1 MSIEKIK
8 IVIKTAIPGKEPFEL
23 KRDVLYIPDSQDKA
37 VPSSEYPFIT
47 STRLFNKS
55 ELQNYAYTYGYSK
68 IVYYFFDKITF
79 ERFFTLYTFADN
91 VESITDKSKKIKKI
105 KENLIANINTM
116 FELLFPMTYPATLN
130 ITDSY
135 KLYIRQNIDFD
146 LNSAFSNVAKTFF
159 KKVLAVTQAVQTKN
173 FSYIKVDGAVYTV
186 TKLIWLND
194 ILNHPVYRD
203 FINEFIGFKQ
213 LAEQQKESLEVVI
226 TNKKT
231 ILFERIQD
239 ISEGGSSLNIYSE
252 CISPFI
258 KNFNENVKSLQTRSQ
273 YDNSKLQQFIND
285 LKNIILLILKVF
297 ELHYSIKGKT
307 KENVQTTDSIQKTM
321 EENIKTA
328 TGLKSNSDKEK
339 LSNNPNSNLL
349 TDIAFEPPDY
359 NDEKNKNSMDNSTY
373 LKELTQITND
383 INELYTK
390 LKQSTVGS
398 LTGIPGVFTSR
409 LNKIIDE
416 IKTINVN
423 ITIKEKYLSEKTTI
437 NLTGEEQTVIDTL
450 TKRFP
455 SYISFADKIKALIYP
470 TRITTNTKLQDMID
484 NYSNGKKGKEYSFDE
499 IMEAIK
505 EQYILMTTQ
514 KPSQT
519 KKINLLSN
527 EKDQKLIQ
535 TEICKLTDSDPN
547 VPHYEIYIALNLI
560 EGEMKSTNLNDIK
573 CMYRSMYLGKELQS
587 YFTRYN
593 KYDANQ
599 HLFLLSKKDIEEE
612 NTMDNLKVTTANN
625 EVPIPPPPE
634 AQPKPLMPPAPPTPP
649 TQGGTRKRCPRK
661 KNKRKTYCNS
671 K

>member
-23 KRDVLYIPDSQDKA
+23 KRDILYIPDSQDKA

-79 ERFFTLYTFADN
+79 ERFFTLYTIADD
-91 VESITDKSKKIKKI
+91 VEPVTNTMTPKEKMDRNNTIKK
-105 KENLIANINTM
+105 NLIANINIM
-116 FELLFPMTYPATLN
+116 LELLFPMTYPATFN
-130 ITDSY
+130 ISDSY

-146 LNSAFSNVAKTFF
+146 LNNTFSNITKTFF
-159 KKVLAVTQAVQTKN
+159 KKIMAVTQAVQTKN

-213 LAEQQKESLEVVI
+213 LAEQQKESLDGVI
-226 TNKKT
+226 TKAQNM
-231 ILFERIQD
+231 LFERIQD
-239 ISEGGSSLNIYSE
+239 TSEGGSSLNIYKE
-252 CISPFI
+252 CIGPFI
-258 KNFNENVKSLQTRSQ
+258 KNFNENVKSLQNRRQ
-273 YDNSKLQQFIND
+273 YDNSKIQQFIND

-297 ELHYSIKGKT
+297 NLHYSVTIKGKT
-307 KENVQTTDSIQKTM
+307 KQTIDSIQTSM
-321 EENIKTA
+321 ENNIKNA
-328 TGLKSNSDKEK
+328 SKSDSDT
-339 LSNNPNSNLL
+339 PIP
-349 TDIAFEPPDY
+349 TITFTPPDY
-359 NDEKNKNSMDNSTY
+359 NEKNKNTMNTDNY
-373 LKELTQITND
+373 LKDLTQSTND
-383 INELYTK
+383 LNELYTK
-390 LKQSTVGS
+390 LKQSNVGS
-398 LTGIPGVFTSR
+398 LTGIPGFFTSR

-437 NLTGEEQTVIDTL
+437 NLTGEDQTVIDTL

-455 SYISFADKIKALIYP
+455 SYIAFADKIKALIYP
-470 TRITTNTKLQDMID
+470 TRITTNAQLQEMID
-484 NYSNGKKGKEYSFDE
+484 NYSNGKKINGKKSFDE

-514 KPSQT
+514 KSSQT
-519 KKINLLSN
+519 INLLSN
-527 EKDQKLIQ
+527 EEDQKLIQ
-535 TEICKLTDSDPN
+535 TEICKFTESDPN

-560 EGEMKSTNLNDIK
+560 EGEMKSTNINDIK
-573 CMYRSMYLGKELQS
+573 CMYRSMYLGKELQN

-612 NTMDNLKVTTANN
+612 NTMDNLKVTTTNN
-625 EVPIPPPPE
+625 QAPIPPPPE
-634 AQPKPLMPPAPPTPP
+634 TQPKPPMPPAPPAPPAPP

>member
-23 KRDVLYIPDSQDKA
+23 KRDILYIPDSQDKA

-79 ERFFTLYTFADN
+79 ERFFTLYTIVDD
-91 VESITDKSKKIKKI
+91 VETITNKSKKIQKI
-105 KENLIANINTM
+105 KENLIANINIM
-116 FELLFPMTYPATLN
+116 LELLFPMTYPATFN
-130 ITDSY
+130 ISDSY

-146 LNSAFSNVAKTFF
+146 LNNTFSNITKTFF
-159 KKVLAVTQAVQTKN
+159 KKIMAVTQAVQTKN

-213 LAEQQKESLEVVI
+213 LAEQQKESLDGVI
-226 TNKKT
+226 TKAQNM
-231 ILFERIQD
+231 LFERIQD
-239 ISEGGSSLNIYSE
+239 TSEGGSSLNIYKE
-252 CISPFI
+252 CIGPFI
-258 KNFNENVKSLQTRSQ
+258 KNFNENVKSLQNRRQ
-273 YDNSKLQQFIND
+273 YDSSKIQQFIND

-297 ELHYSIKGKT
+297 ELHYSVVIKNKNT
-307 KENVQTTDSIQKTM
+307 KQTIQSIDIIQTSM
-321 EENIKTA
+321 ETNIKNA
-328 TGLKSNSDKEK
+328 SD
-339 LSNNPNSNLL
+339 PNKMI
-349 TDIAFEPPDY
+349 DIHTIRFTPPDY
-359 NDEKNKNSMDNSTY
+359 NVEKNKNTMKTDSY
-373 LKELTQITND
+373 LKDLTQSTND
-383 INELYTK
+383 LNELYTK
-390 LKQSTVGS
+390 LKQSNIGS
-398 LTGIPGVFTSR
+398 LTGIPAFFTSR

-437 NLTGEEQTVIDTL
+437 NLTGEDQTVIDTL

-455 SYISFADKIKALIYP
+455 SYIAFADKIKALIYP
-470 TRITTNTKLQDMID
+470 TRITTNTELQGMID
-484 NYSNGKKGKEYSFDE
+484 NYSNGKTITGKKSFDE

-514 KPSQT
+514 KSSQT
-519 KKINLLSN
+519 KKINLLTN
-527 EKDQKLIQ
+527 EEHQKLIQ
-535 TEICKLTDSDPN
+535 TEICKFTESDPN

-560 EGEMKSTNLNDIK
+560 EGEMKSTNINDIK
-573 CMYRSMYLGKELQS
+573 CMYRSMYLGKELQN

-612 NTMDNLKVTTANN
+612 NTMDNLKVTTATN
-625 EVPIPPPPE
+625 EAPIPPPPE
-634 AQPKPLMPPAPPTPP
+634 AQPKPPIPPTPP
-649 TQGGTRKRCPRK
+649 IQGGTRKRCHRK